1 MKKKQV
7 LGILLSAATLL
18 AACGSSQTADNGRG
32 NYTQEEEDPTPTKDE
47 EPQATPT
54 EEAAAVIEETPTP
67 TKAEPEVEK
76 SLFAIWEYSGYMD
89 EAVEYEL
96 QDEFI
101 DKDYDGDSITD
112 KVYREWDQEAQ
123 TAKYSIE
130 FGNGSKLI
138 VPEFWETGFPHIQS
152 ADLTGN
158 GFNEILVS
166 VSYDTSTDPMS
177 FGEMAMFSLDE
188 NSGVYEEIKLP
199 LSDAADGSAGK
210 GLDIL
215 YKPPVENTVSISVK
229 QNGFKYDA
237 ELEESYLNGYWKGDL
252 TNADYSETRVVFDAV
267 MSEKAIH
274 CSVQPFFKYGDVI
287 EFDLV
292 YNGKDFEIKDMKYIP
307 MQ

>member
-18 AACGSSQTADNGRG
+18 AACGSSQNAEDTRG
-32 NYTQEEEDPTPTKDE
+32 SYTQEEEDPTPTQE
-47 EPQATPT
+47 EKPEVTPT
-54 EEAAAVIEETPTP
+54 EEASAVTEETPTP
-67 TKAEPEVEK
+67 TEAEPEVEK
-76 SLFAIWEYSGYMD
+76 SLFAIWEYTGYMD

-101 DKDYDGDSITD
+101 DKDYDGDGIAD
-112 KVYREWDQEAQ
+112 KVYREWDKDAQ
-123 TAKYSIE
+123 TAKYTIE
-130 FGNGSKLI
+130 FGNGSKL
-138 VPEFWETGFPHIQS
+138 VAPLFWETGFPHIQS

-229 QNGFKYDA
+229 QNDFKYDA
-237 ELEESYLNGYWKGDL
+237 ELEASYLNGYWKSDL
-252 TNADYSETRVVFDAV
+252 TNKDYNETRVVFDAV
-267 MSEKAIH
+267 MSEKAVH

-292 YNGKDFEIKDMKYIP
+292 YNGKDFEIRDMKYIP